1 MRFDGSRFLLILF
14 LFSASCVTTREQLN
28 QMRKEG
34 PEGAP
39 PAEAPAR
46 PVKSEELAPVR
57 TVPET
62 APTPAVEQ
70 SAPSPTPAQVAPPFA
85 LPPSTPSPTP
95 IPIVK
100 PEAADYGAEELR
112 AELARVAG
120 LAEEYRHEKEKIEA
134 ASAETLKKSQ
144 ERIAQLEKQL
154 KDLTPEVPT
163 LPEGKSNFQA
173 GKDAYLAGN
182 LDEAVHFLTQALSVS
197 ESGKEAEEATFL
209 RAEAQ
214 FKKQQY
220 NKAIV
225 DYSRFP
231 EKFQKSS
238 YHPKALLKIAESF
251 DALGKKEESKA
262 FYSELVDK
270 FPKTAEG
277 MLAKKRLKAKP

>member
-1 MRFDGSRFLLILF
+1 M
-14 LFSASCVTTREQLN
+14 
-28 QMRKEG
+28 
-34 PEGAP
+34 
-39 PAEAPAR
+39 
-46 PVKSEELAPVR
+46 
-57 TVPET
+57 
-62 APTPAVEQ
+62 
-70 SAPSPTPAQVAPPFA
+70 
-85 LPPSTPSPTP
+85 
-95 IPIVK
+95 K
-100 PEAADYGAEELR
+100 PEAADYGVEELR

-120 LAEEYRHEKEKIEA
+120 LAEEYRHEKEKSEA
-134 ASAETLKKSQ
+134 ASAEALKKAQ

-182 LDEAVHFLTQALSVS
+182 LDEAVHFFTQALSVS
-197 ESGKEAEEATFL
+197 ESGKEAEEATFF

-231 EKFQKSS
+231 EKFPKSS

-251 DALGKKEESKA
+251 DALGKKEEAKA

-277 MLAKKRLKAKP
+277 MLGKKRLKAKP